1 MASHFP
7 RQRVTSL
14 AQGDAHDS
22 SSVGTDRSGGS
33 GNFTSSTGQS
43 TGPGG
48 SLHPPSRNDGLYRTF
63 TPTNAGWNLGDYAW
77 DKQANRVV
85 SRETIAR
92 QAGVHAAQSHEKRA
106 ESGYPLSSGGVN
118 PDETNSPLKV
128 EHAMK
133 AARGGL
139 PAKHAAHRESSLR
152 STKSEDSQI
161 KIVSPTPNRVGTHAA
176 HALGVMERCAPVKRE
191 TPLAVSQTKARP
203 NSDSNSERVVEE
215 DGALN
220 NAVAVSFSRQCAATG
235 CREMCQPSSKRR
247 VERIL
252 CVAHGASRDVDVL
265 GEPHRFCQVCYAL
278 HPASAF
284 KVTNR
289 TCNAVLA
296 RKRMLRIQRQRRV
309 GGGKGGGDAE
319 ADTGASDAD
328 VDDAKGETAND
339 KLRDVAAVCVSV
351 TEPEKETRASRG
363 KQAAKVGKRR
373 QNSHN
378 PTIGKKPVCVDVAVP
393 VATAADGA
401 RATATAHANAGGWF
415 WSSLRYPAAQTAP
428 PTAPSHGNAGKRA
441 RLLTAEED
449 ELRNQLV
456 LDMEHGALGSAR
468 IVSAAIK
475 IPHATPAFLSVAAGG
490 SGRCVSLGDARLDAD
505 AGDDAARVAFAWGG
519 DDKAAGGYQSS
530 DATCLAFPNREHDA
544 QNTQPDSL
552 ENEMNS
558 LLRWMDQTPSV
569 LTAAE
574 GGGRME
580 DFGFDPF
587 IRPGSLIYGV
597 HAQGMVTSPFGGRG
611 CDDDENENVSAR
623 TLGRHSSRSMIE
635 SIANGNTPSGRL
647 LRNASAALRETGGRA
662 DGTGGDDKNNCH
674 QEGVFGSFNGEI
686 CRLRVSPI
694 DGTTT
699 TTIVPGLPTGFVPN
713 LLAASQSCLDTSK
726 ETASFVVPTTIGP
739 DLAVVCMF
747 QGAHLPLRFD
757 SKKDGS
763 TEITICF
770 TPKGG
775 YHVAAEWVLNAGLG
789 GGQRR
794 PVIGAGTRT
803 DGTDEPEWYGDSQS
817 PCLTKMAGARLR
829 DLEGTA
835 TLETVIADGPMRG
848 LPVGH
853 PLPLFLTPDHDVRH
867 EVVRAMWRLER
878 EIEQR
883 KAESNSD
890 AEWNTDDDDSKG
902 VLPEPLAL
910 VSMLGSVLHAVGRD
924 HFSNPRMYR
933 GAVAM
938 AKYFNLTHVA
948 NRLNVDLSTN
958 KRVSAKDVS
967 EFFANSICKILK
979 GGRLVLFAAVV
990 LSTCMA
996 VFFGTDFVSRAEK
1009 NGRLGFAA
1017 SVVTV
1022 ALSVALIASVVAT
1035 TREQRVAKR
1044 G

>member
-106 ESGYPLSSGGVN
+106 ESRYPLSSGGVN

-203 NSDSNSERVVEE
+203 NSNSNSERVVEE

-378 PTIGKKPVCVDVAVP
+378 PTIGKIPVCVPVAVP

-401 RATATAHANAGGWF
+401 RP
-415 WSSLRYPAAQTAP
+415 R
-428 PTAPSHGNAGKRA
+428 
-441 RLLTAEED
+441 
-449 ELRNQLV
+449 
-456 LDMEHGALGSAR
+456 
-468 IVSAAIK
+468 
-475 IPHATPAFLSVAAGG
+475 PHTRTRAGG
-490 SGRCVSLGDARLDAD
+490 SGARSGTQPRKPRHQPLRRTATRGS
-505 AGDDAARVAFAWGG
+505 ARGYSPLKRTNFATNSCWTWSTARWAAR
-519 DDKAAGGYQSS
+519 
-530 DATCLAFPNREHDA
+530 
-544 QNTQPDSL
+544 
-552 ENEMNS
+552 
-558 LLRWMDQTPSV
+558 
-569 LTAAE
+569 
-574 GGGRME
+574 
-580 DFGFDPF
+580 
-587 IRPGSLIYGV
+587 
-597 HAQGMVTSPFGGRG
+597 
-611 CDDDENENVSAR
+611 
-623 TLGRHSSRSMIE
+623 
-635 SIANGNTPSGRL
+635 
-647 LRNASAALRETGGRA
+647 AS
-662 DGTGGDDKNNCH
+662 
-674 QEGVFGSFNGEI
+674 
-686 CRLRVSPI
+686 
-694 DGTTT
+694 
-699 TTIVPGLPTGFVPN
+699 
-713 LLAASQSCLDTSK
+713 
-726 ETASFVVPTTIGP
+726 
-739 DLAVVCMF
+739 
-747 QGAHLPLRFD
+747 
-757 SKKDGS
+757 
-763 TEITICF
+763 
-770 TPKGG
+770 
-775 YHVAAEWVLNAGLG
+775 
-789 GGQRR
+789 
-794 PVIGAGTRT
+794 
-803 DGTDEPEWYGDSQS
+803 
-817 PCLTKMAGARLR
+817 
-829 DLEGTA
+829 
-835 TLETVIADGPMRG
+835 
-848 LPVGH
+848 
-853 PLPLFLTPDHDVRH
+853 
-867 EVVRAMWRLER
+867 
-878 EIEQR
+878 
-883 KAESNSD
+883 
-890 AEWNTDDDDSKG
+890 
-902 VLPEPLAL
+902 
-910 VSMLGSVLHAVGRD
+910 
-924 HFSNPRMYR
+924 
-933 GAVAM
+933 
-938 AKYFNLTHVA
+938 
-948 NRLNVDLSTN
+948 
-958 KRVSAKDVS
+958 
-967 EFFANSICKILK
+967 
-979 GGRLVLFAAVV
+979 
-990 LSTCMA
+990 
-996 VFFGTDFVSRAEK
+996 
-1009 NGRLGFAA
+1009 
-1017 SVVTV
+1017 
-1022 ALSVALIASVVAT
+1022 
-1035 TREQRVAKR
+1035 
-1044 G
+1044 